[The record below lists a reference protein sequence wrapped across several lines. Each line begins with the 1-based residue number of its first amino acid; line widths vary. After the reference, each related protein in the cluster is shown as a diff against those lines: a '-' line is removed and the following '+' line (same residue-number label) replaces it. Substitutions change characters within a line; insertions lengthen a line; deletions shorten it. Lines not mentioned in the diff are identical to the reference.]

1 MIPKG
6 YLITLS
12 LFLLFFMILGLLR
25 EYVFININNI
35 IYFKYYKQTSIP
47 IPFAFG
53 GLTKF
58 SFAELYYLKYPLTL
72 VFVAVYYASN
82 RFFLKQFQVSDWY
95 IQLLNIAYF
104 CLLFISALLMLY
116 AYLFHQKLN
125 HDEYSISISLGL
137 MRLAQSPLIGFVLFV
152 VSLWDKNK
160 LHHYEKRN
168 PDL

>member
-6 YLITLS
+6 YLVKLFLS
-12 LFLLFFMILGLLR
+12 LLFFMILGLLR

-35 IYFKYYKQTSIP
+35 IYFKYYKQTSVP
-47 IPFAFG
+47 IPFGFG

-72 VFVAVYYASN
+72 GFVVVYYVSN
-82 RFFLKQFQVSDWY
+82 RFFLKQFQVSDLY
-95 IQLLNIAYF
+95 IQVLNIVYF

-125 HDEYSISISLGL
+125 DDEYLISRGL
-137 MRLAQSPLIGFVLFV
+137 MGLAQSPLIGFVLFV

-160 LHHYEKRN
+160 LYHYEKRN

>member
-6 YLITLS
+6 YLIKLF
-12 LFLLFFMILGLLR
+12 LFLLFFVILGLLR

-35 IYFKYYKQTSIP
+35 IYFKYYKQTSVP
-47 IPFAFG
+47 IPFGFG
-53 GLTKF
+53 ELTKF

-72 VFVAVYYASN
+72 VFVVVYYVSN
-82 RFFLKQFQVSDWY
+82 RFFLKQFQVSDLY
-95 IQLLNIAYF
+95 VQLLNIAYF

-125 HDEYSISISLGL
+125 DDEYLISRGL
-137 MRLAQSPLIGFVLFV
+137 MGLAQSPLISFVLFV

>member
-6 YLITLS
+6 YLIKLFLS
-12 LFLLFFMILGLLR
+12 LLFFVILGLSR

-35 IYFKYYKQTSIP
+35 IYFKYYKQTSVP
-47 IPFAFG
+47 ISFGFG

-72 VFVAVYYASN
+72 IFVAVYYVSN
-82 RFFLKQFQVSDWY
+82 RYFLKQFQVSDWY
-95 IQLLNIAYF
+95 VQLLNIAYF

-125 HDEYSISISLGL
+125 DDEYLISRGL
-137 MRLAQSPLIGFVLFV
+137 MGLAQSPLISFVLFV
-152 VSLWDKNK
+152 VFLWDKNK